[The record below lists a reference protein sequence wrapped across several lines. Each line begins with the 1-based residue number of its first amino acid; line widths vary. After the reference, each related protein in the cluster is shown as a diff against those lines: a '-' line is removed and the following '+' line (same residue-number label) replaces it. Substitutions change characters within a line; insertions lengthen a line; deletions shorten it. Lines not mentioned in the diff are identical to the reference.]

1 MSTITALGVRLDLEG
16 PRPVAPDHSLLKTPG
31 VVVAED
37 SGRWLN
43 GVVLDTYP
51 TDPPEVWDPCSSGT
65 TRVKE
70 DGSNRPLPTFD
81 AFVVYVPTT
90 CSMFSSN
97 GLREMTRVALEANA
111 SWGVEKGLAYG
122 VTGLSNPALGDASL
136 VQLGANGISAAE
148 ALARL
153 ENAIGETGIKGM
165 IHATPAVV
173 SMWQADKLEGDEEGN
188 LFTSNG
194 TPVVSGG
201 GYIGVHPHGKTA
213 PSDGQD
219 WAFATGP
226 VEVRLGP
233 PSLSDLRTSL
243 DRSDN
248 TVTFRAERPVLAT
261 WDTALQVGVLIDWA
275 P

>member
-1 MSTITALGVRLDLEG
+1 MSTITALGVRLDLIG
-16 PRPVAPDHSLLKTPG
+16 PRPVAPPHSLLNTPG
-31 VVVAED
+31 VVVSED

-51 TDPPEVWDPCSSGT
+51 TDPPAVWDPCSAGT

-70 DGSNRPLPTFD
+70 DGAGRELPTFD

-111 SWGVEKGLAYG
+111 SWGVEHALAFG
-122 VTGLSNPALGDASL
+122 VTGLSNPALGDANL
-136 VQLGANGISAAE
+136 TQLGADGISVAE
-148 ALARL
+148 GLARL
-153 ENAIGETGIKGM
+153 ENAIGATGIRGM
-165 IHATPAVV
+165 IHATPGAIARMNTDALIDTETLV
-173 SMWQADKLEGDEEGN
+173 
-188 LFTSNG
+188 TTNG

-201 GYIGVHPHGKTA
+201 GYIGVHPHAKTA
-213 PSDGQD
+213 PSDGKD
-219 WAFATGP
+219 WLFATGP

-233 PSLSDLRTSL
+233 PTLSDLRTSL

-248 TVTFRAERPVLAT
+248 TVTFRAERPALAT
-261 WDTALQVGVLIDWA
+261 WDTALQVGVLVDWA

>member
-1 MSTITALGVRLDLEG
+1 MSTITALGVRLDLDG

-37 SGRWLN
+37 DGRWLN

-51 TDPPEVWDPCSSGT
+51 VDVPDVWDPCSSGT
-65 TRVKE
+65 TRVKN
-70 DGSNRPLPTFD
+70 DGTNRALPTFD

-97 GLREMTRVALEANA
+97 GLREMTQVALAANE
-111 SWGVEKGLAYG
+111 SWGVEHGLAFG
-122 VTGLSNPALGDASL
+122 VAGIGNPALGDASL
-136 VQLGANGISAAE
+136 TQLGADGISAAE

-153 ENAIGETGIKGM
+153 ENAIGATGIKGM

-173 SMWQADKLEGDEEGN
+173 SAWMTDKLEGDEQGN

-201 GYIGVHPHGKTA
+201 GYIGVHPPAKTA
-213 PSDGQD
+213 PSDGVD

-233 PSLSDLRTSL
+233 ASLSDLRTSL

-248 TVTFRAERPVLAT
+248 TVTFRAERPVLAV
-261 WDTALQVGVLIDWA
+261 WDTNLQVGTLIDWA